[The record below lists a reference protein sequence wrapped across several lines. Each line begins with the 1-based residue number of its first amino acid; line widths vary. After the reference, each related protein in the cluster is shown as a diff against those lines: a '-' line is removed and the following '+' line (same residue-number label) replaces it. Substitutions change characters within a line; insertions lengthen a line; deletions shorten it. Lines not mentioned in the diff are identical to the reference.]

1 MSVIQKYSSLDTIS
15 RTGPTSFQKMPE
27 TPIDSWSITEQ
38 NRLFSEAMERNWP
51 RLRSFLG
58 RYARDTGEVE
68 DILQDVFYEL
78 LEAYR
83 MMKPIEHVSSWLFRV
98 ARNRV
103 VDLFRKRKVAS
114 LNEPI
119 KSGEDSLLLTLEDLL
134 PSPTEGPDAIYARK
148 IMLEAIEDA
157 IEELP
162 KEQRDILIAH
172 EVMGI
177 SFKDY
182 AAQSGIGMNTLLS
195 RKRYAMLFLRQRLQ
209 SVYDEFVGE
218 R

>member
-1 MSVIQKYSSLDTIS
+1 
-15 RTGPTSFQKMPE
+15 MPE
-27 TPIDSWSITEQ
+27 TPIDSWRITEQ

-51 RLRSFLG
+51 RLRNFLG

-103 VDLFRKRKVAS
+103 VDLFRRRKIAS
-114 LNEPI
+114 LSEPA
-119 KSGEDSLLLTLEDLL
+119 KGGEDSLLLTLEDLL
-134 PSPTEGPDAIYARK
+134 PSSHEGPDAIYARR
-148 IMLEAIEDA
+148 IMLETIEEA

-162 KEQRDILIAH
+162 KEQRDIFIAH

-182 AAQSGIGMNTLLS
+182 AAESGIGINTLLS
-195 RKRYAMLFLRQRLQ
+195 RKRYAMLSLRQRLQ
-209 SVYDEFVGE
+209 SFYDEFAEE

>member
-1 MSVIQKYSSLDTIS
+1 
-15 RTGPTSFQKMPE
+15 MPE
-27 TPIDSWSITEQ
+27 TPIDSWRITEQ
-38 NRLFSEAMERNWP
+38 NRLFSEAIERNWP
-51 RLRSFLG
+51 RLRNFLR
-58 RYARDTGEVE
+58 RYAGDTGEVE

-103 VDLFRKRKVAS
+103 VDLFRKRKAVS
-114 LNEPI
+114 LSEPV
-119 KSGEDSLLLTLEDLL
+119 KSEEDSLLLTLEDLL
-134 PSPTEGPDAIYARK
+134 PSPNEGPDAIYARR

-162 KEQRDILIAH
+162 KEQRDIFIAH

-177 SFKDY
+177 SFKQY
-182 AAQSGIGMNTLLS
+182 AAESGIGMNTLLS
-195 RKRYAMLFLRQRLQ
+195 RKRYAMLSLRQRLQ
-209 SVYDEFVGE
+209 SLYDEFAGE

>member
-1 MSVIQKYSSLDTIS
+1 
-15 RTGPTSFQKMPE
+15 MPE
-27 TPIDSWSITEQ
+27 TPIDSWRITEQ

-51 RLRSFLG
+51 RLRNFLH
-58 RYARDTGEVE
+58 RYARDTGEAE

-103 VDLFRKRKVAS
+103 VDLFRKRKAAS
-114 LNEPI
+114 LSEPAMA
-119 KSGEDSLLLTLEDLL
+119 EDDSSSLTLEDLL
-134 PSPTEGPDAIYARK
+134 PSPDEGPDAIYARM

-162 KEQRDILIAH
+162 KEQREIFIAH
-172 EVMGI
+172 EVMGV

-182 AAQSGIGMNTLLS
+182 AAETGVGVNTLLS
-195 RKRYAMLFLRQRLQ
+195 RKRYAVLSLRQRLQ
-209 SVYDEFVGE
+209 SLYDEVAGE
-218 R
+218 K